1 MEIIIDRIND
11 AVLLEA
17 KNEDGN
23 SILMDGSPDVG
34 GLNKGM
40 RPMQVLLA
48 SLGGCS
54 SMDVLSIL
62 RKQKQDI
69 LDYKVVL
76 KGDREKEG
84 DVSLFR
90 NIHIKF
96 VFKGNNLDPDKVER
110 AIKLSMEKY
119 CSVTKTLELTA
130 KITTSFELFLP

>member
-1 MEIIIDRIND
+1 MEIVIDRINN

-17 KNEDGN
+17 KNEEGN
-23 SILMDGSPDVG
+23 SIMMDGSPDIG
-34 GLNKGM
+34 GINKGM

-62 RKQKQDI
+62 NKQKQI
-69 LDYKVVL
+69 VSDYKVVL
-76 KGDREKEG
+76 KGDRVKEG

-90 NIHIKF
+90 DIHVKF
-96 VFKGNNLDPDKVER
+96 IFKGDNLDPDKVDR

-119 CSVTKTLELTA
+119 CSVTKTLEPTA
-130 KITTSFELFLP
+130 RITTSFEISN

>member
-1 MEIIIDRIND
+1 MEIVIDRINN

-17 KNEDGN
+17 KNEEGN
-23 SILMDGSPDVG
+23 SIMMAGSPDLG
-34 GLNKGM
+34 GINKGM

-62 RKQKQDI
+62 NKQKQI
-69 LDYKVVL
+69 VSDYKVVL
-76 KGDREKEG
+76 NGERVKEG

-90 NIHIKF
+90 DIHIKF
-96 VFKGNNLDPDKVER
+96 IFKGENLDPDKVAR

-119 CSVTKTLELTA
+119 CSVTKTLEPTA
-130 KITTSFELFLP
+130 KITTSFEISK

>member
-1 MEIIIDRIND
+1 MEIVIDRINN

-17 KNEDGN
+17 KNEEGN
-23 SILMDGSPDVG
+23 SIMMDGSPDIG
-34 GLNKGM
+34 GINKGM

-62 RKQKQDI
+62 NKQKQI
-69 LDYKVVL
+69 VSDYKVVL
-76 KGDREKEG
+76 NGERVKEG

-90 NIHIKF
+90 DIHIKF
-96 VFKGNNLDPDKVER
+96 IFKGENLDPDKVAR

-119 CSVTKTLELTA
+119 CSVTKTLEPTA
-130 KITTSFELFLP
+130 KITTSFEISK

>member
-1 MEIIIDRIND
+1 MEIIINRINEN
-11 AVLLEA
+11 VLLEA

-23 SILMDGSPDVG
+23 TIIMDGSPDIG

-62 RKQKQDI
+62 KKQKQDI
-69 LDYKVVL
+69 TEYKVILNGERV
-76 KGDREKEG
+76 KDG

-90 NIHIKF
+90 DIHLKF
-96 VFKGNNLDPDKVER
+96 IFKGNNLDPDKLER
-110 AIKLSMEKY
+110 AINLSMEKY
-119 CSVTKTLELTA
+119 CSVTKTLEPTA
-130 KITTSFELFLP
+130 KITTSFEISK

>member
-23 SILMDGSPDVG
+23 SILMDGSPDIG

-84 DVSLFR
+84 DVSVFR

-119 CSVTKTLELTA
+119 CSVTKTLEPTA

>member
-1 MEIIIDRIND
+1 MEIVIDRINN

-17 KNEDGN
+17 KNEEGN
-23 SILMDGSPDVG
+23 SIMMDGSPDIG
-34 GLNKGM
+34 GINKGM

-62 RKQKQDI
+62 NKQKQI
-69 LDYKVVL
+69 VSDYKVVL
-76 KGDREKEG
+76 KGDRVKGG

-90 NIHIKF
+90 DIHVKF
-96 VFKGNNLDPDKVER
+96 IFKGDNLDPDKVDR

-119 CSVTKTLELTA
+119 CSVTKTLEPTA
-130 KITTSFELFLP
+130 RITTSFEISN

>member
-1 MEIIIDRIND
+1 MEIVIDRINN

-17 KNEDGN
+17 KNEEGN
-23 SILMDGSPDVG
+23 SIMMDGSPDIG
-34 GLNKGM
+34 GINKGM

-62 RKQKQDI
+62 NKQKQI
-69 LDYKVVL
+69 VSDYKVVL
-76 KGDREKEG
+76 KGDRVKEG

-90 NIHIKF
+90 DIHVKF
-96 VFKGNNLDPDKVER
+96 IFKGDNLDPDKVDR

-119 CSVTKTLELTA
+119 CSVTKTLEPTA
-130 KITTSFELFLP
+130 RITTSFEISNQ

>member
-1 MEIIIDRIND
+1 MEIVIDRINN

-17 KNEDGN
+17 KNEEGN
-23 SILMDGSPDVG
+23 SIIMDGSPDIG
-34 GLNKGM
+34 GINKGM

-62 RKQKQDI
+62 NKQKQI
-69 LDYKVVL
+69 VSDYKVVL
-76 KGDREKEG
+76 KGDRVKEG

-90 NIHIKF
+90 DIHIKF
-96 VFKGNNLDPDKVER
+96 IFKGENLDPDKVAR

-119 CSVTKTLELTA
+119 CSVTKTLEPTA
-130 KITTSFELFLP
+130 KITTSFEISN

>member
-23 SILMDGSPDVG
+23 SILMDGSPDIG

-119 CSVTKTLELTA
+119 CSVTKTLEPTA